1 MFYLTRTHPR
11 ITYYRYE
18 FITPMNGEGKKKL
31 VLMESLEIAYLD
43 NLTPKY
49 GAKTQRSY
57 TVEVT
62 IFKN

>member
-11 ITYYRYE
+11 ITYYGYE
-18 FITPMNGEGKKKL
+18 FITPMIGEGKKKL

-49 GAKTQRSY
+49 GAKTP
-57 TVEVT
+57 
-62 IFKN
+62 N